1 MAGDYVHSRA
11 AKKGQPGRFGIGFVV
26 HRTIKAYYPTQKQ
39 GISFMMDL
47 WLAPWRASLSL
58 SASMLEMMLKAQKS
72 IASAQGMSNF
82 QPMDEARMREAFHE
96 AADANLRRWG
106 DTADAVN
113 KLPDWYRD
121 LSRVPGG
128 VMTDWFDAARRVK
141 QD

>member
-1 MAGDYVHSRA
+1 
-11 AKKGQPGRFGIGFVV
+11 
-26 HRTIKAYYPTQKQ
+26 
-39 GISFMMDL
+39 MMDL

-58 SASMLEMMLKAQKS
+58 TSSMLEMMLKAQKG
-72 IASAQGMSNF
+72 ITSAQGMTSF
-82 QPMDEARMREAFHE
+82 QLMDEARMREVFHQ

>member
-1 MAGDYVHSRA
+1 MHSLA
-11 AKKGQPGRFGIGFVV
+11 AKKGQARKFGIRFVV
-26 HRTIKAYYPTQKQ
+26 HRTIKAYNVVQKQ
-39 GISFMMDL
+39 GIFIMMDL

-58 SASMLEMMLKAQKS
+58 TASMLEMMLKAQKG
-72 IASAQGMSNF
+72 IASAQSMTSF

-128 VMTDWFDAARRVK
+128 VMTDWFDAAHRVK

>member
-1 MAGDYVHSRA
+1 VHSLA
-11 AKKGQPGRFGIGFVV
+11 AKKGQPGKFGIRFVV
-26 HRTIKAYYPTQKQ
+26 HRTIKAYYPAQKQ
-39 GISFMMDL
+39 GICIMMDL

-58 SASMLEMMLKAQKS
+58 SASMLELMLKAQKS
-72 IASAQGMSNF
+72 IASGQGMASF

-96 AADANLRRWG
+96 AAGANLRRWG